1 MIKDA
6 ASPGDQTAASPTITV
21 VLNWTE
27 ELKQRV
33 PSK

>member
-1 MIKDA
+1 MIKDNR
-6 ASPGDQTAASPTITV
+6 SRDQTSAPASIIV

-33 PSK
+33 PVK